1 MSMSSESGNQ
11 FRGSD
16 MRPPKSA
23 KDRSEPE
30 LDRELLDLPPEL
42 RWREWMRRIEAVLF
56 ASAAPVP
63 REDLARVVGQGASVD
78 LLIEDLAADLEGRAF
93 EIVQVAGGWMSR
105 TRAAYAPAIRAAAD
119 VGEQLLDLSE
129 FDVAVLAA
137 IAYHQPITRD
147 GLKDIFG
154 KEISRDLIGRL
165 HARDLIGTGPRSP
178 RRGAPYTFV
187 TTEQFL
193 VAFGLES
200 LLDLPDREQLDDA
213 GLVVDV

>member
-1 MSMSSESGNQ
+1 MSV
-11 FRGSD
+11 
-16 MRPPKSA
+16 A
-23 KDRSEPE
+23 KDRTEAA
-30 LDRELLDLPPEL
+30 LDRELDDLPPEL
-42 RWREWMRRIEAVLF
+42 RWREWMRRVEAVLF
-56 ASAAPVP
+56 ASASPVA
-63 REDLARVVGQGASVD
+63 REDLARVVGQGVSVD
-78 LLIEDLAADLEGRAF
+78 LLVEDLAADLEGRAF
-93 EIVQVAGGWMSR
+93 EIARVAGGWMFR

-119 VGEQLLDLSE
+119 VGEQVLDLSE

-137 IAYHQPITRD
+137 IAYHQPIDRD

-165 HARDLIGTGPRSP
+165 HARGLIGTGPRSP

-200 LLDLPDREQLDDA
+200 LRDLPDREQLRDV
-213 GLVVDV
+213 GVVASS

>member
-1 MSMSSESGNQ
+1 M
-11 FRGSD
+11 
-16 MRPPKSA
+16 A

-30 LDRELLDLPPEL
+30 LDRELEDLPPEL

-56 ASAAPVP
+56 ASASPVP
-63 REDLARVVGQGASVD
+63 REDLAKVVGQGVSVD
-78 LLIEDLAADLEGRAF
+78 LIVEDLAADLEGRSF
-93 EIVQVAGGWMSR
+93 EVVQVAGGWMLR
-105 TRAAYAPAIRAAAD
+105 TRPAYAPAIRAAAD
-119 VGEQLLDLSE
+119 VGEQLLDLNE

-165 HARDLIGTGPRSP
+165 HARDLIGTGPRAP

-187 TTEQFL
+187 TTERFL
-193 VAFGLES
+193 VAFGFETLA
-200 LLDLPDREQLDDA
+200 DLPDREQLE
-213 GLVVDV
+213 DVGMVETAAS

>member
-1 MSMSSESGNQ
+1 MSV
-11 FRGSD
+11 
-16 MRPPKSA
+16 A
-23 KDRSEPE
+23 KDRPEPE
-30 LDRELLDLPPEL
+30 LDRELPDLPPEL
-42 RWREWMRRIEAVLF
+42 RWREWMRRVEAVLF
-56 ASAAPVP
+56 ASATPVA
-63 REDLARVVGQGASVD
+63 REDLARVVGQGVSVD
-78 LLIEDLAADLEGRAF
+78 LLVEDLTADLEGRAF
-93 EIVQVAGGWMSR
+93 EIARVAGGWMFR

-119 VGEQLLDLSE
+119 VGDQVLDLSE

-137 IAYHQPITRD
+137 VAYHQPIDRD

-165 HARDLIGTGPRSP
+165 HARGLIGTGPRSP

-200 LLDLPDREQLDDA
+200 LRDLPDREQLENA
-213 GLVVDV
+213 GVVGSS

>member
-1 MSMSSESGNQ
+1 MM
-11 FRGSD
+11 
-16 MRPPKSA
+16 A
-23 KDRSEPE
+23 KDHPEPD
-30 LDRELLDLPPEL
+30 LDRELENLPAEL
-42 RWREWMRRIEAVLF
+42 RWREWIRRIESVLF
-56 ASAAPVP
+56 ASASPVP
-63 REDLARVVGQGASVD
+63 REDLARIVGQGASVD
-78 LLIEDLAADLEGRAF
+78 LLVEDLAADLEGRAF
-93 EIVQVAGGWMSR
+93 EIAQVAGGWMFR

-119 VGEQLLDLSE
+119 VGDQQLDLSE

-137 IAYHQPITRD
+137 IAYHQPLTRD

-200 LLDLPDREQLDDA
+200 LRDLPDRELLVDA
-213 GLVVDV
+213 GVTSS

>member
-1 MSMSSESGNQ
+1 M
-11 FRGSD
+11 
-16 MRPPKSA
+16 A

-30 LDRELLDLPPEL
+30 LDRELADLPPEL

-56 ASAAPVP
+56 ASASPVS
-63 REDLARVVGQGASVD
+63 RADLARVVGQGASVD
-78 LLIEDLAADLEGRAF
+78 LLVEDLGADLEGRAF
-93 EIVQVAGGWMSR
+93 EIAKVAGGWMFR
-105 TRAAYAPAIRAAAD
+105 TRPAYAPAIRAAAD
-119 VGEQLLDLSE
+119 VGDQLLDLSE

-165 HARDLIGTGPRSP
+165 HARRLIGTGPRSP
-178 RRGAPYTFV
+178 QRGAPYTFV

-200 LLDLPDREQLDDA
+200 LRDLPDREQLEDV
-213 GLVVDV
+213 GLARATDLSAT